1 MLRVLVVSE
10 VRLFQEGVSSV
21 LARHPGVSVIGT
33 ADITSARARTDEL
46 HPDIVLFDAARRE
59 SVEQAKQFV
68 ASLPTTKI
76 VAFGVPEAN
85 NDILALAAAG
95 TAGYVCADAEAD
107 DVVDVL
113 DRVMRDELVCSPQAA
128 ASLYR
133 QVAALSHGGNGTAH
147 DPLSRRELQIALLID
162 RGLSNKQIAHEL
174 GIEATTVKNH
184 LHHIF
189 DKLKVHRRGE
199 AAAWIR
205 INFRSLSSSLA
216 GAWKPRRSGQE
227 SAAALSRKSRGPHL
241 HRSRGREQKSRTG

>member
-1 MLRVLVVSE
+1 MLRILVVSE
-10 VRLFQEGVSSV
+10 VRLFQQGVSSV
-21 LARHPGVSVIGT
+21 LARQPGVSVIGT
-33 ADITSARARTDEL
+33 ADAASARARTEEL
-46 HPDIVLFDAARRE
+46 RPDVVLFDAARRE
-59 SVEQAKQFV
+59 SITQARQFV
-68 ASLPTTKI
+68 ALLPTTKI

-85 NDILALAAAG
+85 DEILALAAAG

-113 DRVMRDELVCSPQAA
+113 DRVMRDELLCSPQTA

-133 QVAALSHGGNGTAH
+133 QVAVLSHDGNSHDCNGTA
-147 DPLSRRELQIALLID
+147 DSPLSRRELQIAHLID

-189 DKLKVHRRGE
+189 DKLNVHRRGE

-205 INFRSLSSSLA
+205 ANFRSLAASLA
-216 GAWKPRRSGQE
+216 GAWKTP
-227 SAAALSRKSRGPHL
+227 
-241 HRSRGREQKSRTG
+241 RSRRKVR